1 MAALI
6 HRLLRDIDL
15 FGILTLRQLLKI
27 QGTDQILLL
36 QRELCQTLTQF
47 LQQDIVRYWSSPIC
61 LAI

>member
-47 LQQDIVRYWSSPIC
+47 LQ
-61 LAI
+61 